1 LLPFEAVKERIVDM
15 KRTVDTHAWFAIVA
29 SLVLVAP
36 AAFAAGAGDGNP
48 NTASASRSHGDSR
61 NAAFVTG
68 LIDAGF
74 IVQKGDLRL
83 VDTLLWVNT
92 QAIVSAQANNAGQ
105 YYKRW
110 VVPPHPLQP
119 GVVDGAFRLG
129 PDEAVVYVGKTPPH
143 GDYFSYVLFLWTRHY
158 PDSVL
163 LTGDWLVASVGDPL
177 NNLWIK
183 TETPSDPFAAKTVII
198 VTADEGVYD
207 QVRKIAGSA
216 GYPDSMVNPLVLPA
230 DLLHLG
236 NGFSS
241 DTFQAVIRTAN
252 IASKSAQKKYFA
264 DDQWGTVY
272 RLTPTKSQ
280 ALQPFAPPPWRD
292 RAYVNEEALVPG
304 LTAGLERLK
313 AAILAST
320 SHAQA
325 RPLESVRWW
334 YDSRDVVLD
343 DPSSPA
349 YRQNVAGE
357 SSDTPYLRS
366 AEADEPANFLL
377 GNDDMVVVY
386 GVNHAATGMATYSS
400 FGVYGDWKL
409 NGCPPAQGEPR
420 FVYGCGVPIWNGV
433 VGMTSHAFT
442 GSAEE
447 YIPGDPIAPYL
458 YAVRVVRKARQ
469 TPQDPHCVVVPDL
482 KGSRLDQPFYP
493 DVIPLD
499 KPMLIG
505 YRAYV
510 NRATRA
516 GPAYEDVIPDRAIWF
531 RLP

>member
-1 LLPFEAVKERIVDM
+1 
-15 KRTVDTHAWFAIVA
+15 
-29 SLVLVAP
+29 
-36 AAFAAGAGDGNP
+36 
-48 NTASASRSHGDSR
+48 
-61 NAAFVTG
+61 
-68 LIDAGF
+68 
-74 IVQKGDLRL
+74 
-83 VDTLLWVNT
+83 
-92 QAIVSAQANNAGQ
+92 
-105 YYKRW
+105 
-110 VVPPHPLQP
+110 
-119 GVVDGAFRLG
+119 
-129 PDEAVVYVGKTPPH
+129 
-143 GDYFSYVLFLWTRHY
+143 
-158 PDSVL
+158 
-163 LTGDWLVASVGDPL
+163 
-177 NNLWIK
+177 
-183 TETPSDPFAAKTVII
+183 
-198 VTADEGVYD
+198 
-207 QVRKIAGSA
+207 
-216 GYPDSMVNPLVLPA
+216 MVNPLVLPD

-236 NGFSS
+236 NVFSS
-241 DTFQAVIRTAN
+241 DTFQVVIRTAN
-252 IASKSAQKKYFA
+252 IASKSTQKKYFA

-272 RLTPTKSQ
+272 RLTPATSR

-325 RPLESVRWW
+325 RPLDSVRWW
-334 YDSRDVVLD
+334 YDSRDVLLD
-343 DPSSPA
+343 DPNSPA

-366 AEADEPANFLL
+366 AETGEPANFLL

-447 YIPGDPIAPYL
+447 YIPGDPMAPYL

-482 KGSRLDQPFYP
+482 KDSRLDQPFYP

-499 KPMLIG
+499 KPVLIG

-531 RLP
+531 RLQ

>member
-1 LLPFEAVKERIVDM
+1 MTK
-15 KRTVDTHAWFAIVA
+15 TVDARSWFVIVA
-29 SLVLVAP
+29 SLVFV
-36 AAFAAGAGDGNP
+36 
-48 NTASASRSHGDSR
+48 ASAACAASARDGSPNSAPGSRGHGDSR
-61 NAAFVTG
+61 DAAFVTG

-74 IVQKGDLRL
+74 IVQEGGLQL
-83 VDTLLWVNT
+83 VDTLQWVNER
-92 QAIVSAQANNAGQ
+92 AIVSAQANNAGQ

-110 VVPPHPLQP
+110 VVPPHPLKP

-177 NNLWIK
+177 SNLWIK
-183 TETPSDPFAAKTVII
+183 TETPWDPFAAKTVII

-207 QVRKIAGSA
+207 EVRKVAGSA
-216 GYPDSMVNPLVLPA
+216 GFPDSMINALVVPA

-236 NGFSS
+236 DGFRS
-241 DTFQAVIRTAN
+241 DTLQAVIRAAN
-252 IASKSAQKKYFA
+252 ITSKSAEKKYFA

-272 RLTPTKSQ
+272 RLTPTTSR
-280 ALQPFAPPPWRD
+280 ALQPFATPPWRD

-304 LTAGLERLK
+304 LTAGLERLQ
-313 AAILAST
+313 AAILAKT

-325 RPLESVRWW
+325 RPLDSVRWW
-334 YDSRDVVLD
+334 YDSRDVLLD

-366 AEADEPANFLL
+366 AESGERANFLL

-409 NGCPPAQGEPR
+409 NDCPPARGEPR

-433 VGMTSHAFT
+433 VGMTNHAFT

-447 YIPGDPIAPYL
+447 YIPGDPMAPYL
-458 YAVRVVRKARQ
+458 YAVRLVRKARQ
-469 TPQDPHCVVVPDL
+469 NPQDPYSVVVPDL
-482 KGSRLDQPFYP
+482 KDSRLGQPFYP

-516 GPAYEDVIPDRAIWF
+516 GPAYGDVIPDRTIWF
-531 RLP
+531 RLQ